1 MQHKAGP
8 RLLATDRQSAL
19 YLERARVE
27 VQGDRVI
34 YYGTDDDLR
43 RSYNI
48 PHVNVAVLFLGQGT
62 SITQDAMRLLGEE
75 HVHVAFTGSGGA
87 PLHMGALTTYTATR
101 HFRAMLAIYVDPVRS
116 LVAARSVMRDRTARM
131 KKIGALY
138 AQKYLK
144 TRETAGL
151 ARLGAHF
158 EQGLEDCATTMDL
171 LGREGEYAKACYK
184 EFAQIS
190 GISKSHSFRREPGLA
205 QHDHSDAVSRI
216 NHLID
221 HGNYLCY
228 GMAGAAL
235 WAAGI
240 PPHMAIFHGKTRA
253 GGLVFDLAD
262 SFKDALVLPLAFS
275 VGKDGGSD
283 YEKKFRE
290 KVIQAFDDT
299 SVLSECFQ
307 TLERMFAAAGVTEKT
322 ILENTSGTGGDHA

>member
-8 RLLATDRQSAL
+8 RLLATDRQTAL

-27 VQGDRVI
+27 VQGERVI

-43 RSYNI
+43 RAYNI

-75 HVHVAFTGSGGA
+75 HVHVAFTGSGGT

-101 HFRAMLAIYVDPVRS
+101 HFRAMLAVYVDGSRS
-116 LVAARSVMRDRTARM
+116 LAAARSVMRDRIARM
-131 KKIGALY
+131 KKFGALY
-138 AQKYLK
+138 AQKHLK
-144 TRETAGL
+144 TRDVAGL

-158 EQGLEDCATTMDL
+158 EQNLESCATTRDL

-190 GISKSHSFRREPGLA
+190 GVSKSHTFRREPGLL

-216 NHLID
+216 NRLID

-228 GMAGAAL
+228 GVAGAAL

-240 PPHMAIFHGKTRA
+240 PPHMALFHGKTRA
-253 GGLVFDLAD
+253 GGLVFDIAD
-262 SFKDALVLPLAFS
+262 SFKDALVLPFAFA
-275 VGKDGGSD
+275 VGKEGGSD
-283 YEKKFRE
+283 YEKTFRE
-290 KVIQAFDDT
+290 KMIQAFDDT
-299 SVLSECFQ
+299 SVLAECFQ
-307 TLERMFAAAGVTEKT
+307 TFERMFAAAGVTEKT
-322 ILENTSGTGGDHA
+322 VLESVSDDGGDRA